1 MVNIATFLVIILRWI
16 GLILPDVLARKLH
29 FSAQK
34 FRRWNQSML
43 RNSIDLVNK
52 QRDEHRYPIYG
63 DPRRGITRLY
73 DQAMDVT
80 GQRTV
85 PIPSMSRDNFKS
97 SAGAWFI
104 ETAAPNHI
112 TGNRSLMS
120 DLRPVDTYIVYTAGG
135 TGMMV
140 HGIGA
145 VNTERVVI
153 PDVWYVPGI
162 NANFVSV
169 GQLAQLDLSTEF
181 RRGVCSV
188 TRGSDG
194 SVVGKGYQGSNGLY
208 EVEFIKVPLN

>member
-1 MVNIATFLVIILRWI
+1 MVNIANFLADILRWI
-16 GLILPDVLARKLH
+16 GLILRDVLARKLH

-43 RNSIDLVNK
+43 RNSIDLVKK
-52 QRDEHRYPIYG
+52 QRDEHRYPNSS
-63 DPRRGITRLY
+63 DPRGGIIQLY
-73 DQAMDVT
+73 DQATDVT

-85 PIPSMSRDNFKS
+85 PRPDNFNS
-97 SAGAWFI
+97 SAGAWFV

-135 TGMMV
+135 AGMMV
-140 HGIGA
+140 HGVGA

-169 GQLAQLDLSTEF
+169 GQLAQLDFSTEF
-181 RRGVCSV
+181 RRGVCSII
-188 TRGSDG
+188 RGSDG

-208 EVEFIKVPLN
+208 ELEFIKVPAATT